1 MLNLNNNCRPSGYQ
15 LINYK
20 RWAFYLQV
28 DSYSAFFNNGGFE
41 QTELDAKFR
50 ALNITDVYVVGI
62 ALDYCVFYSSLDAKK
77 LGYETFVIKDAT
89 RGITEAGMEH
99 AIKTMEEAGIE
110 IISSDALLTSYKNT
124 EL

>member
-1 MLNLNNNCRPSGYQ
+1 MWHILQ
-15 LINYK
+15 
-20 RWAFYLQV
+20 LQV

-41 QTELDAKFR
+41 QTEMAEKFS
-50 ALNITDVYVVGI
+50 ALNVSEVYVAGI